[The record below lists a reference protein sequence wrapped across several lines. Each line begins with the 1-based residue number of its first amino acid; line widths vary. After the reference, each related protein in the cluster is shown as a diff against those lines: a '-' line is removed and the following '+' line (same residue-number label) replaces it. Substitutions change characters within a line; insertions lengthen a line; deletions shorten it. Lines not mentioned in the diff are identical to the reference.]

1 MYNVYNPSLLL
12 FPGFKLKALT
22 FSYDDGVKEDV
33 RLVEILRK
41 NGLRGTFNLNSE
53 LAGKGDRITL
63 EEARKLYGEDM
74 EIAVHGANH
83 LALKRTSPALAAR
96 DVLVDKEKLEKVF
109 GKTARGMAYAFG
121 SYNGDTIEMLKNLGI
136 AYARTTYATNDFE
149 LPENWLELHPTCHHD
164 SENLENLTNEFIS
177 PIDEE
182 SSKYWRIRPLLFYV
196 WGHSYEFDDNNN
208 WDLIENFCE
217 LMGKQTDVWF
227 ATNIE
232 VYSYV
237 KAFESLVFSSDL
249 SFVENPSATDV
260 YLRIRGKQ
268 IVAKAGEITRL

>member
-1 MYNVYNPSLLL
+1 MYNVYNPTLLL

-22 FSYDDGVKEDV
+22 FSYDDGVEADV

-53 LAGKGDRITL
+53 LAGKGNRLTRLTL
-63 EEARKLYGEDM
+63 AEALKLYGTDM

-96 DVLVDKEKLEKVF
+96 DVLVDRENLEKVF
-109 GKTARGMAYAFG
+109 QKTVRGMAYAYG
-121 SYNGDTIEMLKNLGI
+121 SYNGDTIEMLKTLGI
-136 AYARTTYATNDFE
+136 AYARTTYATSEFD

-164 SENLENLTNEFIS
+164 AENLNELITKFIS
-177 PIDEE
+177 PVGAFGR
-182 SSKYWRIRPLLFYV
+182 KKPMLFYL
-196 WGHSYEFDDNNN
+196 WGHSYEFNDKNN
-208 WDLIENFCE
+208 WEVIEDFCE

-232 VYSYV
+232 IYNYV
-237 KAFESLVFSSDL
+237 EAFNRLIFSSDL

>member
-12 FPGFKLKALT
+12 FPGFKLKVLT
-22 FSYDDGVKEDV
+22 FSYDDGVKEDF

-41 NGLRGTFNLNSE
+41 NGLVGTFNLNSE
-53 LAGKGDRITL
+53 LAGKGNRLTL
-63 EEARKLYGEDM
+63 AEALKLYGTDM

-83 LALKRTSPALAAR
+83 LALKRTLPALAAR
-96 DVLVDKEKLEKVF
+96 DVLVDRENLEKVF
-109 GKTARGMAYAFG
+109 QKTVRGMAYAYG
-121 SYNGDTIEMLKNLGI
+121 SYNGDTIEMLKTLGI
-136 AYARTTYATNDFE
+136 AYARTTYATSEFD
-149 LPENWLELHPTCHHD
+149 LPESWLELHPTCHHD
-164 SENLENLTNEFIS
+164 AENLNELVTKFIS
-177 PIDEE
+177 PVGAFGR
-182 SSKYWRIRPLLFYV
+182 KKPMLFYL
-196 WGHSYEFDDNNN
+196 WGHSYEFNDKNN
-208 WDLIENFCE
+208 WEVIEDFCE

-232 VYSYV
+232 IYNYV
-237 KAFESLVFSSDL
+237 EAFNRLIFSSDL